1 MKVIK
6 GINTLV
12 SAALEVFP
20 ERGTAGPC
28 KVVHKLLFFFF
39 SMPMCSLNI
48 CRTITCLYPCLC
60 GIAIDNG
67 QAY

>member
-28 KVVHKLLFFFF
+28 KVVHKLLFF
-39 SMPMCSLNI
+39 LLA
-48 CRTITCLYPCLC
+48 CRCVLLIYVEQSHVCVCIPVFV
-60 GIAIDNG
+60 A
-67 QAY
+67 